1 MSLREAIESYH
12 DLLTDELAAASQA
25 QLDDQQRQRGLF
37 FGQRPLCTVLR
48 PRFMTPEQ
56 YRFLQSRTR
65 VLLRAFDKAYRRAIE
80 DADFRAQFGL
90 LDWEEELVR
99 HDPGF
104 RNPSPTSRVDT
115 FFVTDRGGLRL
126 TEYNAE
132 TPASPAYNDVLTEI
146 LYGLPVMRE
155 FLRRYEVRAL
165 PARHSV
171 LHALVDA
178 YRQWSGGREAPRV
191 AILDWRE
198 VPSYSEF
205 VLFAEYFKSQGL
217 ECIIADPREVEY
229 RDGRLVAGDF
239 HITLIYKRVL
249 ISELVERGGF
259 DQPVVRAVRDGAVC
273 MVNPFRCKIL
283 HKKASLAVL
292 SDERNAD
299 LFTAEE
305 REAIDAHIPWTCRVE
320 QRHARYHDQAIDLIP
335 YIVEHRENLV
345 LKPNDEY
352 GGKGIVLGWPT
363 ACWIRTHSSSTATM
377 WTAASH
383 ASQPRRC

>member
-12 DLLTDELAAASQA
+12 DLLTDELVSASQV
-25 QLDDQQRQRGLF
+25 QLDDQQQRRGIF

-56 YRFLQSRTR
+56 YRFLQSRVR
-65 VLLRAFDKAYRRAIE
+65 VLMHAFDKAYQAAMA
-80 DADFRAQFGL
+80 DATFRSQFGL
-90 LDWEEELVR
+90 FDWEEELVQ
-99 HDPGF
+99 HTPGF
-104 RNPSPTSRVDT
+104 QSPSQTSRVDT
-115 FFVTDRGGLRL
+115 FFVTERGGLRL

-132 TPASPAYNDVLTEI
+132 TPAGAAYNDVLTEVF
-146 LYGLPVMRE
+146 YGLPVMRE
-155 FLRRYEVRAL
+155 FLRHYEVRPL
-165 PARHSV
+165 LARQGI
-171 LHALVDA
+171 LHALLDA
-178 YRQWSGGREAPRV
+178 YQQWAGGRREAPRI

-229 RDGRLVAGDF
+229 LDGRLVAGDF

-259 DQPVVRAVRDGAVC
+259 DQPVVRAVRDGVVC

-305 REAIDAHIPWTCRVE
+305 RE
-320 QRHARYHDQAIDLIP
+320 
-335 YIVEHRENLV
+335 
-345 LKPNDEY
+345 
-352 GGKGIVLGWPT
+352 
-363 ACWIRTHSSSTATM
+363 
-377 WTAASH
+377 
-383 ASQPRRC
+383 